1 MIKIKIQRKKKDVAN
16 LVINIMYFSFI
27 DKY

>member
-1 MIKIKIQRKKKDVAN
+1 MIKIKIQRKEKDVAN

>member
-1 MIKIKIQRKKKDVAN
+1 MIKIKIQGKKKDVAN

>member
-1 MIKIKIQRKKKDVAN
+1 MIKIKIQGKKKDVAN
-16 LVINIMYFSFI
+16 LVIINMYFSFI

>member
-1 MIKIKIQRKKKDVAN
+1 MIKIKTQGKKKDVAT

>member
-1 MIKIKIQRKKKDVAN
+1 MIKIKIQKKEKDVAN